1 MRRHLLALGLVTFAI
16 ASASPST
23 LDAQSQAQRAEVMA
37 TINGFLRGLK
47 TKDTVLM
54 TQHLDTLTRMTLLR
68 PGPNGTRVVVLK
80 GSEFIKVA
88 ANPNQPPLDEPI
100 RNPVVQIDGD
110 LASVWTEY
118 QVRRDGKVTHCGY
131 DAFQLARLGG
141 KWKILNVTDSFRQ
154 TGCGEPWP

>member
-1 MRRHLLALGLVTFAI
+1 MRRILFALGLG
-16 ASASPST
+16 T
-23 LDAQSQAQRAEVMA
+23 LAALAGRPTTARAQAQAQRAEVMA

-54 TQHLDTLTRMTLLR
+54 AQHLDTLTRMTLLR
-68 PGPNGTRVVVLK
+68 PSPNGTRVVVLR

-88 ANPNQPPLDEPI
+88 TNPNQPPLDEPI

-110 LASVWTEY
+110 LAAVWAEY

-131 DAFQLARLGG
+131 DSFQLARLGG